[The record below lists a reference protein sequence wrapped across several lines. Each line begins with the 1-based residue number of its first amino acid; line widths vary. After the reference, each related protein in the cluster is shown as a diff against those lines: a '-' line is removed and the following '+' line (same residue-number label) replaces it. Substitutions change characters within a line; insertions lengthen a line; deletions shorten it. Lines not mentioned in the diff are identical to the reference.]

1 MSLVWRLY
9 SLFSWR
15 HLSMIQYSDSC
26 ALTMSHHLHSI
37 LRPYKYIRPTW
48 NMDKYKIPLG
58 CTSVSVPYSQ
68 KYNVY
73 MVVTVK
79 GELELRKRQL
89 PHGDHHIGNGW
100 QEHAAN
106 VIYFQNIH
114 DWESHKNLGGITGG
128 INDCFFYFRSKGEG
142 GVSANP
148 KNPYQKILRFFY
160 HFWLFW
166 PFFDHFWLY
175 LTIFW
180 PCLTFFH

>member
-1 MSLVWRLY
+1 
-9 SLFSWR
+9 
-15 HLSMIQYSDSC
+15 
-26 ALTMSHHLHSI
+26 
-37 LRPYKYIRPTW
+37 
-48 NMDKYKIPLG
+48 MDKYKIPLG

-79 GELELRKRQL
+79 KVLELRKRQL

-106 VIYFQNIH
+106 VIYFQNIN

-148 KNPYQKILRFFY
+148 KNPYQKILRFF
-160 HFWLFW
+160 FTKEGGG
-166 PFFDHFWLY
+166 
-175 LTIFW
+175 LTQSKIVLSDF
-180 PCLTFFH
+180 LAQFAKNGGFI